1 MGVRATLCRGCE
13 RMGDEVSPAKG
24 DFNVEDKQILEIV
37 HQTAAEIMDAN
48 DGEVSGAG
56 SVVTTEGGDNLIYR
70 YGFSSI
76 EVLEYLLALE
86 KKFGIALAG
95 GELTEE
101 MLSSATALAG
111 HIAALRR
118 AGASDS
124 GQ

>member
-1 MGVRATLCRGCE
+1 MD
-13 RMGDEVSPAKG
+13 DE
-24 DFNVEDKQILEIV
+24 QILEIV

-48 DGEVSGAG
+48 DGEVIEVG

-76 EVLEYLLALE
+76 EALEYLLTLE
-86 KKFGIALAG
+86 KKFGINLAG

-101 MLSSATALAG
+101 MLSSATALAN

-118 AGASDS
+118 AYASDS
-124 GQ
+124 SQ